1 MFFAGLNK
9 SRKQKFVKFLTC
21 PTNALQSLA
30 AWPEAGHPAM
40 RCNLLPS
47 TLRPQRAKGF
57 PLLSVAGVSFICK
70 VHLFSYFCG
79 MGIRSVLAKPF
90 AAYIAKETKS
100 WSLNPIQSQQKVFHS
115 LIANGKNTLFGKDHG
130 FEAIQAHSDFIKQVP
145 VRDYEMLK
153 PYVERV
159 LHGEENILWKGK
171 PEYFAKT
178 SGTTSGTKYIPIT
191 KDSVPNH
198 INSAR
203 NALLSYVHETG
214 NAKFLDGGLIFL
226 SGSPE
231 LTEKAGIK
239 TGRLSGIVNHHVPGY
254 LRSNQKP
261 SYTTNCIEDWEE
273 KLDKIIDETIHENM
287 TLISGI
293 PPWAQ
298 MYFDRIVAKTGKK
311 IKDVFPNF
319 SMFVYGG
326 VNFEPYRAKLFETIG
341 KEIDSVETYPASE
354 GFIAY
359 QDSQK
364 EEGLLLLLNSGIFFE
379 FIPSE
384 EYFNDKPRRLS
395 IEEVEL
401 GRNYAVVINSN
412 AGLWGYSIG
421 DTVKFVSK
429 NPYRIIVSGR
439 IKHFISAF
447 GEHVIGEEV
456 EKAMKQTM
464 EKFPEVKLA
473 EFTVAPNVAPSEG
486 MPHHEWLIEF
496 AHEPNDEIF
505 FAMELDN
512 QLRKL
517 NVYYDDLITGNIL
530 RTLRITSLKKN
541 AFIDYMKS
549 QGKLGGQNKVPRLSN
564 DRKIADELVKF
575 AS

>member
-1 MFFAGLNK
+1 
-9 SRKQKFVKFLTC
+9 
-21 PTNALQSLA
+21 
-30 AWPEAGHPAM
+30 
-40 RCNLLPS
+40 
-47 TLRPQRAKGF
+47 
-57 PLLSVAGVSFICK
+57 
-70 VHLFSYFCG
+70 

-90 AAYIAKETKS
+90 AAYIASQTKE
-100 WSLNPIQSQQKVFHS
+100 WSMKPDFYQQKVFNS
-115 LIANGKNTLFGKDHG
+115 LLGEGGKTQFGKDHG
-130 FEAIQAHSDFIKQVP
+130 FEAIKTHADFKKQVP
-145 VRDYEMLK
+145 IRDYEALK
-153 PYVERV
+153 PYVDKV
-159 LHGEENILWKGK
+159 LHGELDILWKGK
-171 PEYFAKT
+171 PAYFAKT

-203 NALLSYVHETG
+203 NALLGYVHETG
-214 NAKFLDGGLIFL
+214 NGSFLDGGLIFL

-231 LTEKAGIK
+231 LDEKAGIK

-254 LRSNQKP
+254 LRTNQKP
-261 SYTTNCIEDWEE
+261 TYTTNCIEDWEE
-273 KLDKIIDETIHENM
+273 KLDRIIDETITTDM

-293 PPWAQ
+293 PPWVQ
-298 MYFDRIVAKTGKK
+298 MYFDRIQARTGKK

-326 VNFEPYRAKLFETIG
+326 VNFEPYRAKLFDTIG
-341 KEIDSVETYPASE
+341 KKIDSVETYPASE

-359 QDSQK
+359 QDTQH

-379 FIPSE
+379 FIPAE
-384 EYFNDKPRRLS
+384 EYFNENPVRLS

-401 GRNYAVVINSN
+401 GKNYALVINSN

-429 NPYRIIVSGR
+429 NPYRIIISGR

-456 EKAMKQTM
+456 EKAMKLTM
-464 EKFPEVKLA
+464 QKFPSVELV

-486 MPHHEWLIEF
+486 MPHHQWLIEF
-496 AHEPNDEIF
+496 ANPPEDIENF
-505 FAMELDN
+505 SLELDN
-512 QLRKL
+512 QLRQL

-530 RTLRITSLKKN
+530 RTLRIISLKKN
-541 AFIDYMKS
+541 SFIEYMKS
-549 QGKLGGQNKVPRLSN
+549 LGKLGGQNKVPRLSN
-564 DRKIADELVKF
+564 DRKVAEELVKF
-575 AS
+575 AL

>member
-1 MFFAGLNK
+1 MVETQYLE
-9 SRKQKFVKFLTC
+9 
-21 PTNALQSLA
+21 SL
-30 AWPEAGHPAM
+30 P
-40 RCNLLPS
+40 
-47 TLRPQRAKGF
+47 
-57 PLLSVAGVSFICK
+57 
-70 VHLFSYFCG
+70 YFCRL
-79 MGIRSVLAKPF
+79 MGIRSFLAKPF
-90 AAYIAKETKS
+90 AAYIASQTKE
-100 WSLNPIQSQQKVFHS
+100 WSMKPELYQQKVFDS
-115 LIANGKNTLFGKDHG
+115 LMREGSKTLFGKDHG
-130 FEAIQAHSDFIKQVP
+130 LASVKSHSDFKKQVP
-145 VRDYEMLK
+145 IRDYEVLN
-153 PYVERV
+153 PYVEKV
-159 LHGEENILWKGK
+159 LHGEQDILWTGK
-171 PEYFAKT
+171 PAYFAKT

-203 NALLSYVHETG
+203 SALLSYVHESG
-214 NAKFLDGGLIFL
+214 SGSFLDGGLIFL

-231 LTEKAGIK
+231 LDEKAGIK

-254 LRSNQKP
+254 LRTNQKP
-261 SYTTNCIEDWEE
+261 SYATNCIEDWEE
-273 KLDKIIDETIHENM
+273 KLDKIIDETIDTDM

-293 PPWAQ
+293 PPWVQ
-298 MYFDRIVAKTGKK
+298 MYFDRIQARTGKK

-341 KEIDSVETYPASE
+341 KKVDSIETYPASE

-359 QDSQK
+359 QDTQT

-379 FIPSE
+379 FIPAE
-384 EYFNDKPRRLS
+384 EYFNENPRRLS
-395 IEEVEL
+395 IGEVEL
-401 GRNYAVVINSN
+401 GKNYAVVINSN

-421 DTVKFVSK
+421 DTIKFVSK

-456 EKAMKQTM
+456 EKAMKYACQ
-464 EKFPEVKLA
+464 KFPEVDLV
-473 EFTVAPNVAPSEG
+473 EFTVAPNVAPQEG

-496 AHEPNDEIF
+496 GNQPNNLEA
-505 FAMELDN
+505 FALELDN

-530 RTLRITSLKKN
+530 RTLKVTSLKKN

-549 QGKLGGQNKVPRLSN
+549 LGKLGGQNKVPRLSN
-564 DRKIADELVKF
+564 DRKIAGELNKF
-575 AS
+575 KL

>member
-1 MFFAGLNK
+1 
-9 SRKQKFVKFLTC
+9 
-21 PTNALQSLA
+21 
-30 AWPEAGHPAM
+30 
-40 RCNLLPS
+40 
-47 TLRPQRAKGF
+47 
-57 PLLSVAGVSFICK
+57 
-70 VHLFSYFCG
+70 

-90 AAYIAKETKS
+90 ASYIAKETKE
-100 WSLNPIQSQQKVFHS
+100 WSSNGARCQQEIFQSLVQT
-115 LIANGKNTLFGKDHG
+115 GKNTLFGKDHG
-130 FEAIQAHSDFIKQVP
+130 FNSIRTYEDFRKQVP
-145 VRDYEMLK
+145 VRDYEVLR

-191 KDSVPNH
+191 KDSIPNH

-231 LTEKAGIK
+231 LSEKAGIK

-261 SYTTNCIEDWEE
+261 SYATNCIEDWEQ
-273 KLDKIIDETIHENM
+273 KLDKIIDETLHEDM

-298 MYFDRIVAKTGKK
+298 MYFDRIVARNGKK

-341 KEIDSVETYPASE
+341 KKIDSIETYPASE

-359 QDSQK
+359 QDSQNA
-364 EEGLLLLLNSGIFFE
+364 EGLLLLLNSGIFFE
-379 FIPSE
+379 FVPVE
-384 EYFNDKPRRLS
+384 EYFNEKPTRLS
-395 IEEVEL
+395 IEDVEL
-401 GRNYAVVINSN
+401 GKNYALVINSN

-429 NPYRIIVSGR
+429 NPYRIVVSGR

-456 EKAMKQTM
+456 EKAMKAAV
-464 EKFPEVKLA
+464 EKFPETHLV
-473 EFTVAPNVAPSEG
+473 EFTVAPNVAPAEG

-496 AHEPNDEIF
+496 ANVPRDMNA
-505 FAMELDN
+505 FALELDN

-517 NVYYDDLITGNIL
+517 NVYYDDLITGSIL
-530 RTLRITSLKKN
+530 RTLKITSLKRN

-549 QGKLGGQNKVPRLSN
+549 LGKLGGQNKVPRLSN
-564 DRKIADELVKF
+564 DRKIADELGKF
-575 AS
+575 QA